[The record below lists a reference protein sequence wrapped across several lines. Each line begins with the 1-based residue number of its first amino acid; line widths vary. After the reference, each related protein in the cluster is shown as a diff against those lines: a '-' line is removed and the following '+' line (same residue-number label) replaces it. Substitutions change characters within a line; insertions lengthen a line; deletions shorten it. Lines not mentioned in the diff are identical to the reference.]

1 MRIKEIDM
9 IENWAFLKEAKP
21 FIQENFQAAGFE
33 KPTAIQ
39 EKTAEWITE
48 KRDVIAE
55 SPTGTGKTLAYV
67 LPLLNKI
74 DVNIKHPQVLILAPS
89 RELVMQIFDVVQ
101 EFKQGSDI
109 KAVSLIGGANIK
121 KQQEKLK
128 KHPNIVVAT
137 PGRVQELIKIKKL
150 KMHEVKTIVLDEADQ
165 LLVPEH
171 MKTIQAIIKSTLK
184 ERQILCFSA
193 TLKDETVQLIK
204 EMTSEPEVLKIARSE
219 EEAQK
224 VGHYYLLCDQ
234 RDKVKLLQKLSRLE
248 DMHALVFVRDITNL
262 SIYAEKLSYHH
273 VDLGVLHSE
282 AKKAERAIIL
292 KEFEQREFPLLLA
305 TDIAARGI
313 DIDDLP
319 YVIHAD
325 LPNEEGYI
333 HRSGRTGRA
342 GKEGAVISLVTPQE
356 HTTLKKMAKKLHLSL
371 QEIVYKQGQLHL
383 AEK

>member
-1 MRIKEIDM
+1 MT
-9 IENWAFLKEAKP
+9 ENWAFLKEAKP

-171 MKTIQAIIKSTLK
+171 MKTIQGIIKSTLK

-193 TLKDETVQLIK
+193 TLKEETIQLIK

-248 DMHALVFVRDITNL
+248 DMQALVFVRDITNL
-262 SIYAEKLSYHH
+262 SIYAEKLAYHH

-282 AKKAERAIIL
+282 AKKAERAVIL
-292 KEFEQREFPLLLA
+292 KSFEQREFPLLLA

-325 LPNEEGYI
+325 MPNEEGYI

-356 HTTLKKMAKKLHLSL
+356 QSMLKKMAKKLNLSL
-371 QEIVYKQGQLHL
+371 EEIVYKQGRIFSI
-383 AEK
+383 

>member
-1 MRIKEIDM
+1 MTET
-9 IENWAFLKEAKP
+9 WAFFKEAKP
-21 FIQENFQAAGFE
+21 FIQENFEAAGFE

-67 LPLLNKI
+67 LPLLNQI
-74 DVNIKHPQVLILAPS
+74 NVSIKHPQILILAPS

-101 EFKQGSDI
+101 QFIQGSDI

-128 KHPNIVVAT
+128 KHPNVVVAT

-193 TLKDETVQLIK
+193 TLKEETVQRIK
-204 EMTSEPEVLKIARSE
+204 EIASEPEVLKIGRSQ

-234 RDKVKLLQKLSRLE
+234 REKVKLLQKLSRLE
-248 DMHALVFVRDITNL
+248 DMQALVFVRDITNL
-262 SIYAEKLSYHH
+262 SIYAEKLAYHH

-282 AKKAERAIIL
+282 AKKADRAVIL
-292 KEFEQREFPLLLA
+292 KAFEQREFPLLLA

-342 GKEGAVISLVTPQE
+342 GKEGAVISLVTHQE
-356 HTTLKKMAKKLHLSL
+356 HAMLKKMAKKLNLSL
-371 QEIVYKQGQLHL
+371 EEIVYKQGQLQL
-383 AEK
+383 APHH

>member
-1 MRIKEIDM
+1 MTET
-9 IENWAFLKEAKP
+9 WAFFKEAKP
-21 FIQENFQAAGFE
+21 FIHENVKAAGFE

-39 EKTAEWITE
+39 EKTAEWIME

-74 DVNIKHPQVLILAPS
+74 DVTTKHPQVLILAPS

-128 KHPNIVVAT
+128 KQHPHIVVAT

-150 KMHEVKTIVLDEADQ
+150 KMHEIKTIVLDEADQ

-171 MKTIQAIIKSTLK
+171 IKTIQAIIKSTLK

-193 TLKDETVQLIK
+193 TLKEETIQLIK
-204 EMTSEPEVLKIARSE
+204 DIAAQPEVLKIGRSH

-248 DMHALVFVRDITNL
+248 DMQALVFVRDITNL
-262 SIYAEKLSYHH
+262 SIYAEKLAYHH
-273 VDLGVLHSE
+273 VDVGVLHSE
-282 AKKAERAIIL
+282 AKKAERAVIL
-292 KEFEQREFPLLLA
+292 KAFEQREFPLLLA

-313 DIDDLP
+313 DIQDLP

-325 LPNEEGYI
+325 MPNEEGYI

-342 GKEGAVISLVTPQE
+342 GKEGAVISLVTHQE
-356 HTTLKKMAKKLHLSL
+356 QTMLKKMAKRLNVSL
-371 QEIVYKQGQLHL
+371 EEIVYKQGQLQL
-383 AEK
+383 AQH

>member
-1 MRIKEIDM
+1 MTET
-9 IENWAFLKEAKP
+9 WAFFKEAKP
-21 FIQENFQAAGFE
+21 FIQENFEAAGFGQ
-33 KPTAIQ
+33 PTAIQ
-39 EKTAEWITE
+39 EKTAEWITK

-193 TLKDETVQLIK
+193 TLKEETIQLIK
-204 EMTSEPEVLKIARSE
+204 EMTSEPEVLKIGRSQ

-262 SIYAEKLSYHH
+262 SIYAEKLAYHH

-282 AKKAERAIIL
+282 AKKAERAVIL
-292 KEFEQREFPLLLA
+292 KSFEQREFPLLLA

-342 GKEGAVISLVTPQE
+342 GKEGAVISLVTHQE
-356 HTTLKKMAKKLHLSL
+356 HAMLKKMAKKLNISL
-371 QEIVYKQGQLHL
+371 EEIVYKQGQLHL
-383 AEK
+383 APQQA